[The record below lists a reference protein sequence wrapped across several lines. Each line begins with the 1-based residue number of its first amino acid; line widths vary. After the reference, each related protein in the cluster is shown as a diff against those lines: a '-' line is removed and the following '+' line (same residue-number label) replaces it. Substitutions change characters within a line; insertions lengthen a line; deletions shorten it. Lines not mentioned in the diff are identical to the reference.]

1 MCGAGYYADGIVFV
15 GKFKHLKVWERAK
28 NLAVYMYSVT
38 RNERIASDYGL
49 KDQLRRAAVSI
60 PSNIA
65 EGDELRTNK
74 QAVNYFYFAKGS
86 AAEVMTQAIIAHEVG
101 YITIDEYQ
109 HIEEEC
115 SAISA
120 MLMRLIQS
128 RKS

>member
-1 MCGAGYYADGIVFV
+1 MGAGQEFGRVYVFRDP
-15 GKFKHLKVWERAK
+15 KRK
-28 NLAVYMYSVT
+28 NS
-38 RNERIASDYGL
+38 SDYGL